1 MEGPKL
7 LLDTLKDIAVEA
19 GLYSKVPFITTTT
32 HNLITYAFYT
42 GLITASEF
50 MILKQSFANKAL

>member
-1 MEGPKL
+1 MEDPKL

-19 GLYSKVPFITTTT
+19 GPYSKVPFTTMSI

-42 GLITASEF
+42 NLITASEF
-50 MILKQSFANKAL
+50 MVLKQTFC

>member
-1 MEGPKL
+1 MEDPKL

-19 GLYSKVPFITTTT
+19 GLYSKVPLTTMSI

-42 GLITASEF
+42 KLITASEF
-50 MILKQSFANKAL
+50 MVLKQTFC